1 MAGKGRIT
9 KKKLKQ
15 PDEFITLTE
24 KSFIFVRQHLKP
36 IAVGAGA
43 VVVVLLAFLGY
54 GWWSSAQEN
63 RAAVKFQSAIELYQ
77 KAMNAP
83 REGTSA
89 EFKGVLQNLDEL
101 LGQFPRTSSGKI
113 ALLYKGN
120 IHLRLGEFQEAIQNY
135 EALLGKSGLE
145 EVYASFAME
154 GLGYAYEGKK
164 EDEKALQA
172 FRKVIE
178 KGEAF
183 QAAETYLN
191 IGRLCEKL
199 GRNGEALESY
209 QAYLKSAKGSP
220 KTQFVLRKI
229 SILEK

>member
-1 MAGKGRIT
+1 MTGKGRIT

-24 KSFIFVRQHLKP
+24 RSFIFVRQYLKP
-36 IAVGAGA
+36 IGLTAG
-43 VVVVLLAFLGY
+43 VVVLVILAVLVY
-54 GWWSSAQEN
+54 GWWSRAQEA

-77 KAMNAP
+77 KAMNAS

-101 LGQFPRTSSGKI
+101 LRQLPRTSSGKI

-120 IHLRLGEFQEAIQNY
+120 IHLRMGEFQEAIQNY

-145 EVYASFAME
+145 KVYASFAME

-172 FRKVIE
+172 FRKVLE
-178 KGEAF
+178 KGEPF
-183 QAAETYLN
+183 QAAETHLN

-199 GRNGEALESY
+199 GKPAEALESY
-209 QAYLKSAKGSP
+209 QAYLKAAKGSP
-220 KTQFVLRKI
+220 KAQFVLRKI